1 VAAQLGDISEE
12 EILKT
17 IREYRAELKKM
28 PEISLVART
37 KKKTA

>member
-12 EILKT
+12 DVLRT
-17 IREYRAELKKM
+17 IREYRAERKKM
-28 PEISLVART
+28 PEISIVARS